1 LTLLDYVLHA
11 GSENVVIYFRDNI
24 YIIKTLKEFVY
35 VDEDGQDVGANVR
48 QKAKDITNLLM
59 DEDRLRME
67 RKSRGAMRERM
78 LGNIAESGL
87 RGEDDYGDRQGGGR
101 EERFERPKET
111 YKPNKGRDEDDD
123 LKRAIEES
131 KRAAQDDES
140 RARARNQECVER
152 FLTESVLPFPAL
164 IRDGHLFIFTLVETM
179 TSGKPSPCRK
189 KKNPN
194 DVDNWKIQTPRHCS
208 TTICKCA

>member
-1 LTLLDYVLHA
+1 MLIFKLSFVRSVNCPHRLSQALTLLDYVLHA

-87 RGEDDYGDRQGGGR
+87 RGEDDYGDRQGGGGR
-101 EERFERPKET
+101 EERFERPKESF
-111 YKPNKGRDEDDD
+111 KPNRGRDEDDD

-140 RARARNQECVER
+140 RARARNQEWVGAAVFPSNR
-152 FLTESVLPFPAL
+152 LSPFGANTRL
-164 IRDGHLFIFTLVETM
+164 
-179 TSGKPSPCRK
+179 S
-189 KKNPN
+189 
-194 DVDNWKIQTPRHCS
+194 TPL
-208 TTICKCA
+208 